1 MRSRPRPL
9 GPRLL
14 LLSGLSLG
22 CAALIGAAGCKRD
35 EASEHPE
42 GQGEGEGG
50 DGKVGPGA
58 EPWTNEG
65 GGGAGADGGTGLPA
79 PQTICEHVAGLVD
92 AESGPIPPD
101 ERRVMIEDCTAAMI
115 SDHARF
121 GDEFYRKVSACV
133 LAARDMVELMACSA
147 DPAAEGGEGGEP
159 AELPEDVEIP
169 EELAPER
176 LCRHMIDLMRADD
189 PDVAAVIVGENID
202 AFVEACAADVIE
214 QIRVRGLD
222 GYLEEARCAL
232 QAKTVDELDGCSNPP

>member
-1 MRSRPRPL
+1 
-9 GPRLL
+9 LL
-14 LLSGLSLG
+14 LLSGLGLG
-22 CAALIGAAGCKRD
+22 CAALIGATGCKRD

-42 GQGEGEGG
+42 GEDASGDGEDG
-50 DGKVGPGA
+50 GKVGPGA

-65 GGGAGADGGTGLPA
+65 AGTGASGGTGLPA
-79 PQTICEHVAGLVD
+79 PQTLCEHVAGLVD
-92 AESGPIPPD
+92 AESGPLPPD
-101 ERRVMIEDCTAAMI
+101 ERRMMIEDCTAAMV

-121 GDEFYRKVSACV
+121 GDEFYRKVSECV
-133 LAARDMVELMACSA
+133 LAARDMTQLMACSA
-147 DPAAEGGEGGEP
+147 EPTGEGGEA

-176 LCRHMIDLMRADD
+176 LCRHMIDLMRAED

-232 QAKTVDELDGCSNPP
+232 QATTVDDLDACSNPP